1 MENGSVNIDQRAYLR
16 WDGGKLPLAK
26 SCVIGRRT
34 DNDLSI
40 NDDQISRRHA
50 LLTLVND
57 EWWLTDLDSRNGV
70 IVNRLKLKN
79 ARRLRNG
86 DQILIGRHC
95 LTFYNGITEGG
106 ASGIGGHTTQVA
118 LAEDG
123 TMAPRQALV
132 IASSDGLIMEGEKAA
147 HRFFGTLTR
156 TPGAKQSHLPL
167 PVRQWLERMSPP
179 DATFVPMEIHEGDKR
194 IVISLKK
201 RIDGRFFITLLE
213 DSEQNSVKRIH
224 GLSGLTGRQAQVM
237 YWVAEG
243 RTNPEIAMILGVAV
257 HTVNRHLE
265 HIFCKLGVQN
275 RAQAVAM
282 LRDRLAEP

>member
-1 MENGSVNIDQRAYLR
+1 MTGSVNLDQRAYLK
-16 WDGGKLPLAK
+16 WQEGKLPLTT
-26 SCVIGRRT
+26 SCLIGRRT

-40 NDDQISRRHA
+40 NDDEISRRHA
-50 LLTLVND
+50 LLTKVNE
-57 EWWLTDLDSRNGV
+57 EWWITDLDSRNGV
-70 IVNRLKLKN
+70 IVNRLKLKA
-79 ARRLRNG
+79 ARRLRSG
-86 DQILIGRHC
+86 DQIFLGRHC

-106 ASGIGGHTTQVA
+106 ASAIGGNTTKVA

-123 TMAPRQALV
+123 TAAPRQALL

-147 HRFFGTLTR
+147 HRFFGSLKR
-156 TPGAKQSHLPL
+156 TPGAKHYHLPL
-167 PVRQWLERMSPP
+167 PVRQWLERMSSPE
-179 DATFVPMEIHEGDKR
+179 ATYVPLEIHEGDMR

-201 RIDGRFFITLLE
+201 RVEDRFFITLLE
-213 DSEQNSVKRIH
+213 NSEQDSVKRIH

-275 RAQAVAM
+275 RAQAVTM
-282 LRDRLAEP
+282 LRERLAEP